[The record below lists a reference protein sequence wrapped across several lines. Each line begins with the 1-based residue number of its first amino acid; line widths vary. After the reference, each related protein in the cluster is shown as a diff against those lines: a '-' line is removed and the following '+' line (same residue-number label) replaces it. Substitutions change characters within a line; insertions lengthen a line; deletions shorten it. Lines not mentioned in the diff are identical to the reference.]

1 MLLSLADAEDVPIRG
16 GRGMRIDHESPP
28 PGAIGALIARLRRRP
43 GRVGAAIALLTSVAA
58 AIVVFAVVACK
69 TTR

>member
-1 MLLSLADAEDVPIRG
+1 MFRLTEE
-16 GRGMRIDHESPP
+16 RGMRIDHDSP
-28 PGAIGALIARLRRRP
+28 PGAISALIARLRRRT
-43 GRVGAAIALLTSVAA
+43 GRVGAAIALLTSVAV